1 MSAVRAKIDELV
13 AEAAAWG
20 GVTDQ
25 GCIRQ
30 MQPKANK
37 DKRKARFDPDR

>member
-1 MSAVRAKIDELV
+1 VRRMLRRLLDSLGQTH
-13 AEAAAWG
+13 AEAE
-20 GVTDQ
+20 VTGQ

-37 DKRKARFDPDR
+37 DKREARFDP